1 MSITTIV
8 NDVDRLVQRRAALV
22 EEIAQIDAHLERV
35 RVALTATVP
44 QRTARLGERQP
55 RHRLGSESS
64 HAAVLEALGKA
75 EPQSTSMLKR
85 TTGIASISIIAQ
97 RMVQA
102 GKLFRK
108 ADLNGVGRNGCF
120 WYARSP
126 EAFSGSPDVAA
137 EPSGGADDELGQ
149 S

>member
-1 MSITTIV
+1 MSITTVV
-8 NDVDRLVQRRAALV
+8 NDVDRLVQRRVALV
-22 EEIAQIDAHLERV
+22 EEIAQIDAQLERV
-35 RVALTATVP
+35 RVALTATIP
-44 QRTARLGERQP
+44 QRTERLGERQP
-55 RHRLGSESS
+55 RQRLGSEASQ
-64 HAAVLEALGKA
+64 AAVLAALGKA

-85 TTGIASISIIAQ
+85 TTGIQSVSIIAQ

-108 ADLNGVGRNGCF
+108 ADLSGVGRYGGG

-126 EAFSGSPDVAA
+126 EAFKGSPAVAA